1 MFPLNTCLRNKNEKV
16 HGDNYIYQRQ
26 RDGGTTKAPTSTV
39 FSDTLSMEAE
49 ERIVMIKTLL
59 RKIKYFNHIENKS
72 LTLDFRQK
80 VHSIKEKNSQII
92 WEHYYIPKAM
102 LQVFKE
108 DNYMGINKKVENIA
122 SANMFKDMANGKL
135 DEFYRFVK

>member
-1 MFPLNTCLRNKNEKV
+1 
-16 HGDNYIYQRQ
+16 
-26 RDGGTTKAPTSTV
+26 
-39 FSDTLSMEAE
+39 MEAE

-108 DNYMGINKKVENIA
+108 DNYMGINKKVENLA

>member
-1 MFPLNTCLRNKNEKV
+1 MSICSRNKNEKV

-39 FSDTLSMEAE
+39 FSDFIQMENARE
-49 ERIVMIKTLL
+49 KRIVMFKRFL